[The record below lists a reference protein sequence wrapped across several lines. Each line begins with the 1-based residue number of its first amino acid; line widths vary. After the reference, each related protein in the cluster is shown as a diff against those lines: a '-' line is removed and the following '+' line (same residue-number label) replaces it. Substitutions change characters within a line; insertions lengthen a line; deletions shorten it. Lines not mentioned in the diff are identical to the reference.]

1 MAMEDKFTE
10 CSAPGPILQTLSSP
24 VREIPME
31 RVMNRGVCIIQGSDY
46 KNSLK
51 SVQRTDLRLILMVRG
66 RGLEPLRITP
76 LEPKSSA
83 SAISPP
89 AREIAPRGDSS
100 VMRKRVASVS
110 RMNRLE
116 QYRAEVSFSQNS
128 RRKLLM
134 YFMTGFLPGKT
145 AILSI
150 FSKLPRISF
159 SGISNSIQ

>member
-10 CSAPGPILQTLSSP
+10 CSAPGPILQTLFSP

-31 RVMNRGVCIIQGSDY
+31 RAMNRGVCIIQGSDY

-51 SVQRTDLRLILMVRG
+51 PVQRTDLRPFFMVRG

-89 AREIAPRGDSS
+89 AREIDQERNAETADS
-100 VMRKRVASVS
+100 KVS
-110 RMNRLE
+110 QIMNME
-116 QYRAEVSFSQNS
+116 E
-128 RRKLLM
+128 KPLM
-134 YFMTGFLPGKT
+134 
-145 AILSI
+145 
-150 FSKLPRISF
+150 SKISF
-159 SGISNSIQ
+159 TFGWSENRTMRPAFC

>member
-31 RVMNRGVCIIQGSDY
+31 RAMNRGVCIIQGSDY

-51 SVQRTDLRLILMVRG
+51 PVQRTDLRLFFMVRG

-89 AREIAPRGDSS
+89 AREIDQERNAETADS
-100 VMRKRVASVS
+100 KVS
-110 RMNRLE
+110 QIMNME
-116 QYRAEVSFSQNS
+116 E
-128 RRKLLM
+128 KPLM
-134 YFMTGFLPGKT
+134 
-145 AILSI
+145 
-150 FSKLPRISF
+150 SKISF
-159 SGISNSIQ
+159 TFGWSENRTMRPAFC

>member
-10 CSAPGPILQTLSSP
+10 CSAPGPILQTLFSP

-51 SVQRTDLRLILMVRG
+51 PVQRTDLRLIFMVRG

-89 AREIAPRGDSS
+89 AREIDQERNAETADS
-100 VMRKRVASVS
+100 KVS
-110 RMNRLE
+110 QIMNME
-116 QYRAEVSFSQNS
+116 E
-128 RRKLLM
+128 KPLM
-134 YFMTGFLPGKT
+134 
-145 AILSI
+145 
-150 FSKLPRISF
+150 SKISF
-159 SGISNSIQ
+159 TFGWSENRTMRPAFC

>member
-31 RVMNRGVCIIQGSDY
+31 RAMNRGVCIIQGSDY

-51 SVQRTDLRLILMVRG
+51 PVQRTDLRLIFMVRG

-89 AREIAPRGDSS
+89 AREIDQERNAETADS
-100 VMRKRVASVS
+100 KVS
-110 RMNRLE
+110 QIMNME
-116 QYRAEVSFSQNS
+116 E
-128 RRKLLM
+128 KPLM
-134 YFMTGFLPGKT
+134 
-145 AILSI
+145 
-150 FSKLPRISF
+150 SKISF
-159 SGISNSIQ
+159 TFGWSENRTMRPAFC

>member
-31 RVMNRGVCIIQGSDY
+31 RAMNRGVCIIQGSDY

-51 SVQRTDLRLILMVRG
+51 PVQRTDLRLFFMVRG

-76 LEPKSSA
+76 LEPESSA

-89 AREIAPRGDSS
+89 ARELHPAAIPPSCG
-100 VMRKRVASVS
+100 K
-110 RMNRLE
+110 E
-116 QYRAEVSFSQNS
+116 
-128 RRKLLM
+128 
-134 YFMTGFLPGKT
+134 LP
-145 AILSI
+145 L
-150 FSKLPRISF
+150 FPE
-159 SGISNSIQ
+159 